1 MAEANVFRVI
11 DKLPGHVNL
20 KDKNQTMLRDD
31 EVLLSY
37 DSISSWH
44 FFENKEY
51 DDYIYDKTLELI
63 TEFALTHFN
72 EIKEDFKDG
81 NSTYQDYATY
91 IFLEKSYNHFHY
103 GYTREYFERIA
114 ERSYLDE
121 VVFKELDLLGIRLQN
136 DISNRYTGLKFAG
149 FFEGYG
155 LLVTQKGMDKI
166 IEEGSYYDFKQIIV
180 NFSDDIK
187 DNIRMMKKLEKA
199 DLKYSMDNDV
209 AYVVM
214 YADNGLKMGSL
225 IALGASIIFAIFAS
239 LLFYNFMSTSIN
251 HKKKD
256 IGILRAVGA
265 TKYDVYKIFFS
276 EAAMISLVIY
286 ILSLVLVI
294 IGVNIIN
301 KYISQYFFMP
311 IEVLNFGLRQIA
323 ILLLVSLFVSGFSSG
338 IPVRRF
344 SKQKPIDVIKIV

>member
-1 MAEANVFRVI
+1 
-11 DKLPGHVNL
+11 
-20 KDKNQTMLRDD
+20 
-31 EVLLSY
+31 
-37 DSISSWH
+37 
-44 FFENKEY
+44 
-51 DDYIYDKTLELI
+51 
-63 TEFALTHFN
+63 
-72 EIKEDFKDG
+72 
-81 NSTYQDYATY
+81 
-91 IFLEKSYNHFHY
+91 
-103 GYTREYFERIA
+103 
-114 ERSYLDE
+114 
-121 VVFKELDLLGIRLQN
+121 
-136 DISNRYTGLKFAG
+136 
-149 FFEGYG
+149 
-155 LLVTQKGMDKI
+155 MDKI